1 MRKTW
6 IEFGTGIAAGIAH
19 DRVVVADG
27 VAGRIEQCGRALVR
41 RIALADL
48 ERSIRAVYSHEA
60 VARTERCALGWRRRC
75 FHQGL
80 VLQQG
85 CPARIAAVAEVV
97 PDTHTE
103 VRAVARDRGLGL
115 LVEYSDVEDVQR
127 QVGGAVERDRGR

>member
-6 IEFGTGIAAGIAH
+6 IEFGAGIATGVAH

-27 VAGRIEQCGRALVR
+27 VAERIEQCGRALVR

-48 ERSIRAVYSHEA
+48 ERAIRTVYSHEA
-60 VARTERCALGWRRRC
+60 VARAECGALGWRRGC

-85 CPARIAAVAEVV
+85 CPARITAVAEVV
-97 PDTHTE
+97 PDAHAE
-103 VRAVARDRGLGL
+103 VRAVARD
-115 LVEYSDVEDVQR
+115 
-127 QVGGAVERDRGR
+127 